1 MSKRSER
8 YSVMIISNPTSHQ
21 GLTPFAR
28 VAQWTRAS
36 HSYGSLHA
44 SMTEDDEKV
53 AGSTPASR
61 ELHVKQLAPYD
72 IFASDVVDVAEMLLP
87 L

>member
-1 MSKRSER
+1 
-8 YSVMIISNPTSHQ
+8 
-21 GLTPFAR
+21 
-28 VAQWTRAS
+28 
-36 HSYGSLHA
+36 
-44 SMTEDDEKV
+44 MTEDDEKV